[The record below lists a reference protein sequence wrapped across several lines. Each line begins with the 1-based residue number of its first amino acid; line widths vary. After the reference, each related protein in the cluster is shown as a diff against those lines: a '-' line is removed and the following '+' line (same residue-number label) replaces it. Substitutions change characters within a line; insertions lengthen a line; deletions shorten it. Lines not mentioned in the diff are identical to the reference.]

1 MFVTN
6 VSGIYA
12 VWRVLN
18 SRDAG
23 PLVMDGAVIHNMCE
37 AGADYLV
44 KFEDDDAQYHYVCSQ
59 VYVFMSDGE
68 FKRKWW

>member
-6 VSGIYA
+6 ISGVYA

-23 PLVMDGAVIHNMCE
+23 PLVMDGAVIENMCD

-44 KFEDDDAQYHYVCSQ
+44 KFEGDDAQYHYVYSQ
-59 VYVFMSDGE
+59 VYVFLDSGE